1 MAGKRWMNT
10 VCWCLSV
17 LMLVALGIQYFSPW
31 RWVIGLGSSVS
42 GSLALMETRAEL
54 ATRAHPGEY
63 VVLRWQGVD
72 PNRQPR
78 LKQGMKLIKRIA
90 CGPGQRL
97 LVTAH
102 EAICDGRTLGAVRD
116 RNLKGQP
123 LNSALY
129 DGIVPQGRYFV
140 MGDHPASYDS
150 RYLGLI
156 SESWIVGRLVLKL

>member
-1 MAGKRWMNT
+1 
-10 VCWCLSV
+10 
-17 LMLVALGIQYFSPW
+17 MLVALGIQYFSPW
-31 RWVIGLGSSVS
+31 RWVIVLGSSVS